1 MCIWISSKHIMTNST
16 EILTTDKIIIHWGN
30 ELWAIPGVN
39 REAVCN
45 NLWKTSSAIKQ
56 LVREKT
62 ITEWKKIYTTREL
75 KWTVDDDNIEK
86 DCINYKKP
94 QLFSLPVPT
103 LTVIN
108 RCSHLQLA
116 PQHHELQ
123 RIGRLRIDARRGMD
137 QWYMLQIST
146 TTGMNNIVIVT
157 EKKRKVKPRIWNQK
171 GKSSFYLRFP
181 YFLIHS
187 RTI

>member
-1 MCIWISSKHIMTNST
+1 MDIPFTLKLKKALVKLASRVKIAKTRVRTGIFPRKFLHWASETSFTQNRKECAFDQQALQQDKQ
-16 EILTTDKIIIHWGN
+16 LLKYLQQKKIIIHWGN

-94 QLFSLPVPT
+94 QLFSLPVSN
-103 LTVIN
+103 LIN
-108 RCSHLQLA
+108 RCSHLQFVL
-116 PQHHELQ
+116 
-123 RIGRLRIDARRGMD
+123 
-137 QWYMLQIST
+137 
-146 TTGMNNIVIVT
+146 
-157 EKKRKVKPRIWNQK
+157 
-171 GKSSFYLRFP
+171 
-181 YFLIHS
+181 
-187 RTI
+187 